1 MKFKRFH
8 AQCGSP
14 SCPRPVRSTRSGI
27 ARSPGSPGRSC
38 ASPVSRS
45 CAHTPLSP
53 GHIPLGSVL
62 RDSNLQE
69 LCTSTLLYPGH
80 RPLGLQITP
89 PPPTSG
95 SRAPLRL
102 SRDYIP
108 RSIPVTCATPASRSC
123 TLHPSLRV
131 TCLPGLGAH
140 AIPSHA
146 PLHTH
151 AHVRLSTLP
160 PLPRSQ
166 ARLASNLTVSCLLPH
181 NPC

>member
-1 MKFKRFH
+1 MPL
-8 AQCGSP
+8 P
-14 SCPRPVRSTRSGI
+14 SQVYLLRDCALTWLS
-27 ARSPGSPGRSC
+27 RSC

-45 CAHTPLSP
+45 CAHTRLSP
-53 GHIPLGSVL
+53 GHVPLGSVL

-108 RSIPVTCATPASRSC
+108 RSPVTCATPASRSY
-123 TLHPSLRV
+123 TLHPSPRV

-151 AHVRLSTLP
+151 AHVHKRQKRHTGIHIISGECAVT
-160 PLPRSQ
+160 S
-166 ARLASNLTVSCLLPH
+166 
-181 NPC
+181 

>member
-1 MKFKRFH
+1 MPPPNQVCLLRDCVLTWF
-8 AQCGSP
+8 S
-14 SCPRPVRSTRSGI
+14 RSW
-27 ARSPGSPGRSC
+27 
-38 ASPVSRS
+38 ASLVSRS
-45 CAHTPLSP
+45 CAPTLRSP

-62 RDSNLQE
+62 HDSNLQE
-69 LCTSTLLYPGH
+69 LCTSTLLYPSH

-95 SRAPLRL
+95 SRAPLCP

-108 RSIPVTCATPASRSC
+108 RSVPVTRATPAYRSC

-140 AIPSHA
+140 DIPSHA
-146 PLHTH
+146 PLHTQ
-151 AHVRLSTLP
+151 AHVRWSTLP

-166 ARLASNLTVSCLLPH
+166 AHLASNLRVTCLLPH